1 MTLKSMS
8 KYKIWLVILK
18 IIFMGLRSPKDEFSF
33 SLLGAHLLYHVSFFT
48 EYLREGTMVSPLCLA
63 LAEFVVSV

>member
-1 MTLKSMS
+1 MTLYSMS

-18 IIFMGLRSPKDEFSF
+18 IIFMGLNPRDEFSL
-33 SLLGAHLLYHVSFFT
+33 SLLGGHLLCHVSFT
-48 EYLREGTMVSPLCLA
+48 EYLREGTMVAPLCLA